1 MMADCA
7 FEPKNFVA
15 SSVGVNKNEKSHQL
29 DSHLGGNQTFNDTIY
44 ATAFGQNGL
53 GNKLYG
59 NRNNVSNLT
68 AYTVQN
74 FQNTFVTPDRV
85 VIAATGVENHQE
97 FVDLVNEKMFFTQ
110 LPTKSTARSTANYLG
125 GEVRNLNESSS
136 IHVALAFQGAN
147 HQNSLPLLIAQEVLG
162 NNRRS
167 GRIQRNILAKNAF
180 IDGAQ
185 SFSTSYEDTGLF
197 GLKVSGSA
205 SHAQQV
211 VTVAANELSQLK
223 NVTAAEVELAKQS
236 LKARVTLEHTSS
248 WRRLEDRIKSVVYT
262 GNAQTEFISA
272 IDSVSVSDIQN
283 AVTQALKTPLTFVA
297 QGG

>member
-7 FEPKNFVA
+7 FEPKNIVA
-15 SSVGVNKNEKSHQL
+15 SSVGVHKNEKSHQL

-44 ATAFGQNGL
+44 GTAFGQNGL

-59 NRNNVSNLT
+59 SRGNVSNLT
-68 AYTVQN
+68 AFVVQN

-110 LPTKSTARSTANYLG
+110 LPTKSSQRTPATYLG
-125 GEVRNLNESSS
+125 GEVRNLTESSS
-136 IHVALAFQGAN
+136 IHVALAFQGADYKN
-147 HQNSLPLLIAQEVLG
+147 TLPLLLAQEVLG
-162 NNRRS
+162 NSRRS

-185 SFSTSYEDTGLF
+185 AFSTSYEDTGLF

-205 SHAQQV
+205 SHV
-211 VTVAANELSQLK
+211 FFVLILGS
-223 NVTAAEVELAKQS
+223 
-236 LKARVTLEHTSS
+236 TSCFS
-248 WRRLEDRIKSVVYT
+248 CR
-262 GNAQTEFISA
+262 
-272 IDSVSVSDIQN
+272 
-283 AVTQALKTPLTFVA
+283 
-297 QGG
+297 